1 MTEKREAK
9 PSEKESAGVPVERYT
24 GAMRPFEE
32 MERWFESMVP
42 RGWLSPLRA
51 AEWAPFAR
59 TGALFAH
66 RMPAVDVIDR
76 DDQVIVRAEVPGVRK
91 EDLKVSLTDNDITIE
106 GHTEHKAEEKR
117 EDYYYHEV
125 SSGEF
130 KRTLSLPAEVDSG
143 KAEATMKDGMLEI
156 RLPKAE
162 RARRREID
170 VDIK

>member
-1 MTEKREAK
+1 MAEK
-9 PSEKESAGVPVERYT
+9 KEVSISDKERAGAPVERRA
-24 GAMRPFEE
+24 GPLRPFEE
-32 MERWFESMVP
+32 MERWFESMFP
-42 RGWLSPLRA
+42 RGGMTPLR

-59 TGALFAH
+59 ASTLFSH
-66 RMPAVDVIDR
+66 RMPAVDMIDR
-76 DDQVIVRAEVPGVRK
+76 DDQVVVRAEVPGVRK

-106 GHTEHKAEEKR
+106 GRTEHKAEEKR
-117 EDYYYHEV
+117 EDYCYNEM

-130 KRTLSLPAEVDSG
+130 KRTLSLPAQVDSA